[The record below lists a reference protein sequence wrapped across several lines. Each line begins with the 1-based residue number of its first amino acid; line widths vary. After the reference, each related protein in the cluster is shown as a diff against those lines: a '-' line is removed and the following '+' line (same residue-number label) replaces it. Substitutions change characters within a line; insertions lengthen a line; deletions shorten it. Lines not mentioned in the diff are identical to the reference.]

1 MKNRIIP
8 RDVTTHWNSTYDML
22 NFALEYHKAIDVLTA
37 DRQNE
42 LQNYELSE
50 REWTITKQLCD
61 VLKVSEV
68 SHQQSM
74 DC

>member
-8 RDVTTHWNSTYDML
+8 RDVTTRWNSTYDML
-22 NFALEYHKAIDVLTA
+22 NFALEYRKAIDVLTA

-42 LQNYELSE
+42 LRNYELSE
-50 REWTITKQLCD
+50 REWTIAKQLCD

-68 SHQQSM
+68 SRQQSA
-74 DC
+74 DH